1 MDALNCGD
9 AAFDP
14 PNDPPAVTAHL
25 PAWPEDYLEHDGQM
39 IHKQTFCRLYLSR
52 DSPHLSHDR
61 LS

>member
-39 IHKQTFCRLYLSR
+39 IHKQTFCHLYLS
-52 DSPHLSHDR
+52 
-61 LS
+61 